1 MRWRRLNLVS
11 RVRSWKDNVF
21 RAIVELQ
28 QTSSSLG
35 QQLHVEQLA
44 RKANEQALLTKV
56 ESLEAQLA
64 ELRAAADR
72 STAHIARVDQVI
84 GGDGEAQ
91 RELADRL
98 LELFVEHELLQTD
111 FLTIKQ
117 AMAETGVGAGSFLAD
132 VRGLESALLAKIA
145 EQGAVAEAREENR
158 DQIIASMQALL
169 SQNSAAVAALDYQ
182 LQALSTPAASI
193 PAVYASA
200 AALEALSGEFAVEAL
215 ARQSLA
221 EGFLEATTHLLVLKE
236 RVDDVA
242 DGQAALIRQYAETR
256 EQLTALVRTL
266 DEEVSVRTQMSAAL
280 ELLAPRA
287 DVERVSVRLGQ
298 QLSEMRDQTTALTN
312 SVAMEAASRTS
323 ITVALELLDSD
334 VNTELSRISTEV
346 SDLKAMQGSLA
357 VHADLQRVEGGLA
370 HRVAETHDLVVALAQ
385 DLATEAAE
393 RHKLSVAFGELA
405 VRGSAFDA
413 GRIEAVRA
421 EYEELRAE
429 IAVHESALVDL
440 TQRVQASSGQP
451 AEPDPAYQAV
461 IIELGASIASL
472 QQKIEGMSSL
482 PLSATPELTALVAH
496 LQSVSAALGEQIA
509 EAKVMLTKVEE
520 KQRDLQLAVE
530 QGTVESAHLFRA
542 MAHMHGA
549 NGSLLALSPWLYL
562 NERGNAAIV
571 VASQLENRS
580 LQSGDV
586 PAIVDK
592 LATGA
597 LSRLLITEYPPESG
611 VPRLREADELIPLFA
626 EITRAAARVFHR
638 GPPPE
643 HTDTTLYSAEL
654 ETLESNPFAVEAVVA
669 GHIAATGAAPVPYDK
684 PALLPEVTYS
694 QVRRRS
700 AIFLHNNYYHFNVL
714 ADALRK
720 RGWDAMTVSVES
732 PTSPQRQFYHGEDL
746 NLFDTNYDVMQEKVR
761 AFLSTV
767 PERFGALHFYGAG
780 QASFF
785 PEHHQSGANP
795 TKLPWDFFELRRHR
809 MTIGYMPS
817 GCLDGAR
824 QSDIRRITNGLC
836 RDCVWERRP
845 DVCSDARATAWAD
858 RLDAVCDWVGLE
870 CDWVVGRRT
879 GAKFVRGP
887 VVTTLDPDTWT
898 PQLPIPEDL
907 RIAREENEILIYHA
921 VGNYEVRRRAKRDI
935 KGTGAIMSA
944 VETLRE
950 EGFPVRLIF
959 FTDVPSTMI
968 KYYQA
973 QADIVVDQLRYGR
986 YGANARECL
995 MLGRPVVG
1003 WIDGRQEDRDDV
1015 HPALRACPIVNANV
1029 DTITDQ
1035 LRKLVKDRR
1044 LREDVGL
1051 QSRKFAIQWHGADV
1065 CAERFERIIDRI
1077 KQGLPA
1083 DSPDLYPPADTF
1095 YPSGSE
1101 DADAPKSVVRSSRV
1115 AAARVSANRPPAN
1128 RTRGG

>member
-1 MRWRRLNLVS
+1 M
-11 RVRSWKDNVF
+11 
-21 RAIVELQ
+21 
-28 QTSSSLG
+28 
-35 QQLHVEQLA
+35 LA
-44 RKANEQALLTKV
+44 RV
-56 ESLEAQLA
+56 
-64 ELRAAADR
+64 
-72 STAHIARVDQVI
+72 
-84 GGDGEAQ
+84 
-91 RELADRL
+91 
-98 LELFVEHELLQTD
+98 
-111 FLTIKQ
+111 
-117 AMAETGVGAGSFLAD
+117 
-132 VRGLESALLAKIA
+132 
-145 EQGAVAEAREENR
+145 
-158 DQIIASMQALL
+158 
-169 SQNSAAVAALDYQ
+169 
-182 LQALSTPAASI
+182 
-193 PAVYASA
+193 
-200 AALEALSGEFAVEAL
+200 EALSN
-215 ARQSLA
+215 SLA
-221 EGFLEATTHLLVLKE
+221 AEGQTQGATV
-236 RVDDVA
+236 
-242 DGQAALIRQYAETR
+242 
-256 EQLTALVRTL
+256 
-266 DEEVSVRTQMSAAL
+266 
-280 ELLAPRA
+280 
-287 DVERVSVRLGQ
+287 
-298 QLSEMRDQTTALTN
+298 
-312 SVAMEAASRTS
+312 
-323 ITVALELLDSD
+323 VALEVLEND
-334 VNTELSRISTEV
+334 VKTKLSTITAAV
-346 SDLKAMQGSLA
+346 SDLKATQGSLA
-357 VHADLQRVEGGLA
+357 ARADLQRVEGGLA
-370 HRVAETHDLVVALAQ
+370 QRVAETHDLVVALAQ
-385 DLATEAAE
+385 ELATEAAE
-393 RHKLSVAFGELA
+393 RQELSVAFGELA
-405 VRGSAFDA
+405 GRGSAFDA

-421 EYEELRAE
+421 EYEGLRAE
-429 IAVHESALVDL
+429 IAGHESALADL

-451 AEPDPAYQAV
+451 AEPDPVYQAV

-472 QQKIEGMSSL
+472 QQKVEGMSSL
-482 PLSATPELTALVAH
+482 PLSATAELTALVAH
-496 LQSVSAALGEQIA
+496 LQGVSAALGEQIA
-509 EAKVMLTKVEE
+509 EAKAVLTKVEE

-530 QGTVESAHLFRA
+530 QGAVESAHLFRA
-542 MAHMHGA
+542 MAHTHGA
-549 NGSLLALSPWLYL
+549 NGSLLARSPWLYL

-597 LSRLLITEYPPESG
+597 LGRLLITEYPPESG

-626 EITRAAARVFHR
+626 EIPRAAARVFHR

-643 HTDTTLYSAEL
+643 HTDTSLYSAEL
-654 ETLESNPFAVEAVVA
+654 ETLGGNPFAVEAIVA

-684 PALLPEVTYS
+684 PALLPAVTYP

-700 AIFLHNNYYHFNVL
+700 AVFLHNNYYHFNVL

-732 PTSPQRQFYHGEDL
+732 PDSPQRQFYHGEDL
-746 NLFDTNYDVMQEKVR
+746 NLFDTNYDVMQDKVR
-761 AFLSTV
+761 SFLATV
-767 PERFGALHFYGAG
+767 PERFGALHFYGEG

-824 QSDIRRITNGLC
+824 QSDVRRITNGLC

-887 VVTTLDPDTWT
+887 VVTALDPDTWT
-898 PQLPIPEDL
+898 PELPIPEDL
-907 RIAREENEILIYHA
+907 RIARAANEILIYHA

-935 KGTGAIMSA
+935 KGTGALLAA

-959 FTDVPSTMI
+959 FTDVPSTTI

-1015 HPALRACPIVNANV
+1015 HPALRACPIVKANV
-1029 DTITDQ
+1029 DTITDE
-1035 LRKLVKDRR
+1035 LRNLVRDRR
-1044 LREDVGL
+1044 LREDIGL
-1051 QSRKFAIQWHGADV
+1051 QSRKFAIEWHGADI
-1065 CAERFERIIDRI
+1065 CAERFEKIIDRI
-1077 KQGLPA
+1077 QRGLPP

-1095 YPSGSE
+1095 YPSGFE
-1101 DADAPKSVVRSSRV
+1101 DADAPKSAVRSSRV

-1128 RTRGG
+1128 RTGGG